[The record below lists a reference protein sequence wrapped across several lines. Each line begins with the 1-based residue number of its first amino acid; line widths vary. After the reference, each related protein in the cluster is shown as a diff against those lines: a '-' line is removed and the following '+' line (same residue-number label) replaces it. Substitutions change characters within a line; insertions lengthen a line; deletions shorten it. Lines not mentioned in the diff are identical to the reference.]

1 MRNTIIAVV
10 GGILVI
16 YLIYNIEKGHKI
28 NAGNSRRNPIK
39 RIRK

>member
-1 MRNTIIAVV
+1 MRNTIIAIV
-10 GGILVI
+10 GGIITI
-16 YLIYNIEKGHKI
+16 YLIYKVEKGHKA